1 MAKKAAAKGKSPK
14 KAAKSPKKTGVRKTK
29 KAKDPNAPKR
39 ALSAYMFFAKDTRK
53 DILKQHP
60 SWGVTDIGKELGARW
75 GKMSSA
81 QKAPFDKQAAADK
94 ARYERDM
101 ASYRKK
107 K

>member
-1 MAKKAAAKGKSPK
+1 MPKKAAKAKSPKKTKSPK
-14 KAAKSPKKTGVRKTK
+14 KAAGVRKTK

-60 SWGVTDIGKELGARW
+60 NWGVTDIGKELGARW
-75 GKMSSA
+75 GKMSAA

-94 ARYERDM
+94 ARYEREM